1 MVQFNKDQK
10 DKIRTMF
17 RTEAGKSLLSDFKDI
32 IVRTDNYP
40 VNTTDGILFSIL
52 MGHKEGELSVLKQLI
67 KIGESND

>member
-10 DKIRTMF
+10 DKIRTLLK
-17 RTEAGKSLLSDFKDI
+17 TEAGKSLLSDFKDI

-40 VNTTDGILFSIL
+40 VNATDGVLFSIL

-67 KIGESND
+67 KIGESNE

>member
-10 DKIRTMF
+10 DKIRTLLK
-17 RTEAGKSLLSDFKDI
+17 TEAGKSLLSDFKDI

-40 VNTTDGILFSIL
+40 VNATDGILFSIL

-67 KIGESND
+67 KIGESNE

>member
-10 DKIRTMF
+10 DKIRTLLK
-17 RTEAGKSLLSDFKDI
+17 TEAGKSLLSDFKDI

-40 VNTTDGILFSIL
+40 VNATDGILFSIL
-52 MGHKEGELSVLKQLI
+52 MGHKEGELSILKQLI

>member
-10 DKIRTMF
+10 DKIRTLF

-40 VNTTDGILFSIL
+40 TNATDGVLFSIL

>member
-10 DKIRTMF
+10 DKIRTLLK
-17 RTEAGKSLLSDFKDI
+17 TEAGKSLLSDLKEI

-40 VNTTDGILFSIL
+40 VNATDGILFSIL

-67 KIGESND
+67 KIGESNE

>member
-17 RTEAGKSLLSDFKDI
+17 KTEVGKSLLADLKDI
-32 IVRTDNYP
+32 IVRSDNYP
-40 VNTTDGILFSIL
+40 VNATDGILFSIL

-67 KIGESND
+67 QIGESND